1 MVEPQFRFRKIKQAR
16 LDKGMTQEEL
26 AKRSDVS
33 RVTIIGLESGKI
45 TNTKVD
51 TLRRIADALELSMDV
66 LFFDE
71 DVSSN

>member
-1 MVEPQFRFRKIKQAR
+1 MEPQFRFRKIKQAR